1 MQQTSDTY
9 KRLVSG
15 GNYTTETSLV
25 IGTGDPDDGY
35 KHDMLITLK
44 TTNDVL
50 GTGSIG
56 KVAVGEIDVGM
67 LVPEEGRKGE

>member
-1 MQQTSDTY
+1 MQKTSDTY

-35 KHDMLITLK
+35 KHDMI
-44 TTNDVL
+44 
-50 GTGSIG
+50 S
-56 KVAVGEIDVGM
+56 AY
-67 LVPEEGRKGE
+67 